1 MQIPIGLPLFL
12 WTSLASY
19 LYNSG
24 VLPLLSFLHVLPYNT
39 TGSMS
44 AAPAP
49 PPPNK
54 RESKFQISRF
64 IRDSYAPAYP
74 SPRPS
79 YTRTGT
85 VHRVSMRYAYIC
97 AYAHDHMIM
106 RSRWHVHVSRVVKA
120 VSRACSCIAKT
131 AVRRLH
137 AAMLLRAVSVVLL
150 AAFVHH
156 AWGQG
161 GEYWPK
167 SWLYLA
173 SL

>member
-64 IRDSYAPAYP
+64 IRDSY
-74 SPRPS
+74 PRPS
-79 YTRTGT
+79 Y
-85 VHRVSMRYAYIC
+85 RYRAPREHAICIC
-97 AYAHDHMIM
+97 AYAHDHEIEMTRTREQSSKSGFARLQLHCKNCCAKI
-106 RSRWHVHVSRVVKA
+106 
-120 VSRACSCIAKT
+120 ACSHATTSSFCGT
-131 AVRRLH
+131 TCCFCPPCVGPRR
-137 AAMLLRAVSVVLL
+137 
-150 AAFVHH
+150 
-156 AWGQG
+156 
-161 GEYWPK
+161 
-167 SWLYLA
+167 
-173 SL
+173 